1 MEAVAVSGFTHKAQ
15 SGNTV
20 EQRFQRNLKF
30 EPRQRRPY
38 AEVKARSKGD
48 ILPVAPVG
56 IESVRL
62 FEGNRIAIRGG
73 QQEADL
79 PARFDDDARRGP
91 TPTPRPGD
99 TVIMDNLSG
108 HKRAPV
114 SELIKARGARLGF
127 LPPCSP
133 DFNPLEMAFAK
144 LKVFLRKAAERTVDG
159 LWSAIGR
166 LVDNFT
172 PQECDNYFSAAGY
185 DADRA
190 GNALTSIEKSPNRVD
205 TLRSKIHMKI
215 ALMQSGCHGDDK
227 IRWANT

>member
-79 PARFDDDARRGP
+79 PARFDDNARRGP
-91 TPTPRPGD
+91 TPTLRPGD

-114 SELIKARGARLGF
+114 
-127 LPPCSP
+127 
-133 DFNPLEMAFAK
+133 MAFAK
-144 LKVFLRKAAERTVDG
+144 LKVFLQKAAERTVDG

-190 GNALTSIEKSPNRVD
+190 GNALTSSKKSPNRVD
-205 TLRSKIHMKI
+205 TLRSKTHMKI
-215 ALMQSGCHGDDK
+215 TLM
-227 IRWANT
+227 